1 MIFWILKHMKRIGIF
16 LDKDGTLLQDVPY
29 NVALERIRMVPR
41 AEYALALLAQIDVD
55 LFIISNQPGVAL
67 GYFPISALA
76 NVHAEMNRLFTQHGA
91 RLAGFYFCPHHP
103 DGVIGEYA
111 LRCNCRKPAP
121 GLILQAATENDI
133 DLSRSWMIGDILH
146 DVEAG
151 RRAGCG
157 TILIDNGNET
167 EWQLSPLRRPD
178 YIASDL
184 EDAVRHIVRRGTGA
198 LV

>member
-1 MIFWILKHMKRIGIF
+1 MKRIGIF

>member
-1 MIFWILKHMKRIGIF
+1 MKKIGIF
-16 LDKDGTLLQDVPY
+16 LDKDGTLLEDVPY
-29 NVALERIRMVPR
+29 NVAPERIRMTPR
-41 AEYALALLAQIDVD
+41 AEYALALLAQTDTD

-67 GYFPISALA
+67 GYFPMSALA
-76 NVHAEMNRLFTQHGA
+76 IVHAELNRLFAQNGA
-91 RLAGFYFCPHHP
+91 RLSGFYFCPHHP
-103 DGVIGEYA
+103 DGVIDEYA
-111 LRCNCRKPAP
+111 LRCNCRKPAS

-151 RRAGCG
+151 RRAGCS

-198 LV
+198 LI

>member
-1 MIFWILKHMKRIGIF
+1 MKRIGIF
-16 LDKDGTLLQDVPY
+16 LDKDGTLLEDVPY
-29 NVALERIRMVPR
+29 NVAPERMHMVPR
-41 AEYALALLAQIDVD
+41 AEYALALLARTDAD

-67 GYFPISALA
+67 GYFPMSALA
-76 NVHAEMNRLFTQHGA
+76 HVHAEMNRLFAQCGA
-91 RLAGFYFCPHHP
+91 RLSGFYFCPHHP

-111 LRCNCRKPAP
+111 LRCDCRKPAP

-146 DVEAG
+146 DIEAG

-157 TILIDNGNET
+157 TVLIDNGNET
-167 EWQLSPLRRPD
+167 EWQLTPMRRPD

-184 EDAVRHIVRRGTGA
+184 EDAVRHIMRRGTGMP
-198 LV
+198 V

>member
-1 MIFWILKHMKRIGIF
+1 MKRIGIF

-103 DGVIGEYA
+103 DGVIGEYT